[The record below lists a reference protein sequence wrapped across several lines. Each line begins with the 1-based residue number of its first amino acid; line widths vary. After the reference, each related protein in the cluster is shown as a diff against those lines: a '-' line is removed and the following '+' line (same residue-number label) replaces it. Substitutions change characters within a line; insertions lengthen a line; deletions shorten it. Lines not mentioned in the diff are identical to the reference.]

1 MSASVSPRRTWLAV
15 SALAV
20 AAAVGGV
27 AWWLPPTSV
36 ALGGLDLNGAQ
47 YAQGF
52 RLQDPDGHWRTLDD
66 YRGKAVMLLFGFTQ
80 CPDVCPTALAKAA
93 EVRRSLGADA
103 AEVQVLFI
111 SLDPERDTPDI
122 LRAFTGSFDADI
134 VPLRGDVDLT
144 RQTAEAFKVFYRKVP
159 LAGSYSLDHS
169 AMVYLYDRQ
178 GRVRRALPP
187 GLDAASQAAEL
198 RTVLSLS

>member
-1 MSASVSPRRTWLAV
+1 MSASVSPRRTWLTV

-20 AAAVGGV
+20 AATVGAV
-27 AWWLPPTSV
+27 AWYLPPTSA

-52 RLQDPDGHWRTLDD
+52 RLQDPDGRWRTLDD

-93 EVRRSLGADA
+93 EVKRSLGTDSVD
-103 AEVQVLFI
+103 VQVLFI
-111 SLDPERDTPDI
+111 SLDPERDTPEV
-122 LRAFTGSFDADI
+122 LRAFAGSFDADI
-134 VPLRGDVDLT
+134 VPLRGDVNLT
-144 RQTAEAFKVFYRKVP
+144 RQTADAFKVFYRKVP

-187 GLDAASQAAEL
+187 GLDAVSQAAEL